1 MLFTDATTHS
11 ALCAAIVFDASQ
23 VESFWLSDTLTV
35 PPVAASSKAGST
47 CASAGHSRTSS
58 IQGLPFAAVSGQEGL
73 GLDAGA
79 AGDEAGSSAS
89 GTSMLDPFAA
99 TLDVVQEGGSGLS
112 NSHHQVQQSK
122 LWLPVGANKRRHGQ
136 QGTSLGN

>member
-1 MLFTDATTHS
+1 MTCCHLQKQQPAV
-11 ALCAAIVFDASQ
+11 LIVCACVCFHVPIEPQ

-79 AGDEAGSSAS
+79 TADEAGSSTS

-99 TLDVVQEGGSGLS
+99 TLDVVQEGGYELA
-112 NSHHQVQQSK
+112 QSC
-122 LWLPVGANKRRHGQ
+122 NE
-136 QGTSLGN
+136 